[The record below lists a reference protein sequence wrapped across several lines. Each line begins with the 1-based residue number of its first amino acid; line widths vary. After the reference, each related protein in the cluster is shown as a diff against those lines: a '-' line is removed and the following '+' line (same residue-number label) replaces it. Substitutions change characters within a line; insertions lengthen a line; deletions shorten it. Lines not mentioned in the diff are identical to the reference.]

1 MILEFPLAL
10 LAIPVVLGAAV
21 FSFRRADRV
30 AQVLGKAN
38 ALWASPTRIGRSPN
52 RGRVGF
58 LRGLCLLAGS
68 LFVVAAL
75 ARPQWGTEE
84 EVVFDQ
90 AREVVLALDLSQSM
104 VAADVSPTR
113 LERAKLLIES
123 LLDELKGERVGLVVF
138 SGTAFLQSPLSSD
151 YEVLRD
157 LLPELTPS
165 YLPQGGTD
173 YEAMLATALRSFHD
187 ADGKGDRFLVV
198 LSDGEAHGEGFR
210 RLVPTLKA
218 KGVRVLGLG
227 VGTQD
232 GDVIP
237 DGNGGL
243 VKDVQ
248 GAVVLSR
255 LESGTLRELATE
267 TGGTY
272 RDAAGWVDIN
282 ELVEATVAKGFE
294 GEFVE
299 GSDLRRQD
307 RFQWSLAPGILLLL
321 FAFWL
326 ELPAQPSARTV
337 RQRAGGR
344 AAWSRKAVPLV
355 GLLLAVAMGPVSA
368 RAGDEP
374 MRVAEPNPL
383 EELVA
388 ELAGQ
393 QVRVAKDYAQLAE
406 ATIAY
411 ASSQPSLT
419 ASSREGVVGDALL
432 GVAFGEEEDPFAAD
446 WDNLRARLEAAREPP
461 VPPSP
466 PESSSSEPDSPQSE
480 QSQEPGSPE
489 SDAAG
494 SKGQPGQE
502 GASGQEASD
511 GSASEDSEAQS
522 GDSSGAGGESEA
534 PSSSKASSADSS
546 SEESEESEP
555 GQAGPQNAETPA
567 PDQEPATGGG
577 GESMA
582 SKSQHEPEK
591 NGSQAGEPDDL
602 RALDAQDAGLGALAE
617 QQEQPEPDPVEENV
631 AAASSESG
639 EPSRDEPPRA
649 SRPVGGGTG
658 VSDLSGK
665 HPELAA
671 SVSHMERIRKQDSPG
686 VLFQRMNA
694 LENPTQTPDRNK
706 EKNW

>member
-1 MILEFPLAL
+1 MTLEFPLAL

-30 AQVLGKAN
+30 AQVLCKAN
-38 ALWASPTRIGRSPN
+38 ALWASPTRIGRSSN
-52 RGRVGF
+52 RGRVG
-58 LRGLCLLAGS
+58 LRGLCLLVGS

-90 AREVVLALDLSQSM
+90 AREVVLALDLSRSM

-113 LERAKLLIES
+113 LDRSKLLIES

-138 SGTAFLQSPLSSD
+138 AGTAFLQSPLSSD

-243 VKDVQ
+243 VKDAQ

-272 RDAAGWVDIN
+272 RDAAGWVDIH

-321 FAFWL
+321 FAFWW

-337 RQRAGGR
+337 RKREGGR
-344 AAWSRKAVPLV
+344 AGWSRKAVPLV
-355 GLLLAVAMGPVSA
+355 GLLLAVAMGPVTA

-461 VPPSP
+461 VPPSS
-466 PESSSSEPDSPQSE
+466 PESSSAEPDSPQSE
-480 QSQEPGSPE
+480 
-489 SDAAG
+489 AIA
-494 SKGQPGQE
+494 
-502 GASGQEASD
+502 
-511 GSASEDSEAQS
+511 
-522 GDSSGAGGESEA
+522 GAGL
-534 PSSSKASSADSS
+534 
-546 SEESEESEP
+546 P
-555 GQAGPQNAETPA
+555 GVGRRRIP
-567 PDQEPATGGG
+567 
-577 GESMA
+577 
-582 SKSQHEPEK
+582 
-591 NGSQAGEPDDL
+591 
-602 RALDAQDAGLGALAE
+602 
-617 QQEQPEPDPVEENV
+617 
-631 AAASSESG
+631 
-639 EPSRDEPPRA
+639 
-649 SRPVGGGTG
+649 RPVGPGRSIGARGVGRFCVGGFGSPKRGLLGRGGRVRSAVVIKGVFCRFFERRIRRIRTEPGRSAERGNPGARPRTGDERWRRVHCLKEPARTRDERVPSGRARRFARARFARRWSWSVGGTAG
-658 VSDLSGK
+658 AIRAGSCRG
-665 HPELAA
+665 ECRCGF
-671 SVSHMERIRKQDSPG
+671 ERRRRAVAG
-686 VLFQRMNA
+686 
-694 LENPTQTPDRNK
+694 
-706 EKNW
+706 